1 MLDRRKLHRDRT
13 YLGGRIAFNN
23 RCSTFDC
30 LVRNLSQDGA
40 KIAFS
45 DSATVPSEFDVTIHR
60 KGESRRARIVWRDE
74 TQAGIRFLHTDD
86 QRIVSI
92 ETALRIRKLE
102 AERNALARRVAQ
114 LSEPA

>member
-1 MLDRRKLHRDRT
+1 MLDRRKFHRDRT

-40 KIAFS
+40 RIVFS
-45 DSATVPSEFDVTIHR
+45 NTAIVPSVFDVTIHR
-60 KGESRRARIVWRDE
+60 KGESRRARVVWRDE
-74 TQAGIRFLHTDD
+74 TQAGILFLHADD
-86 QRIVSI
+86 EKIVSI
-92 ETALRIRKLE
+92 ETVQRIRKLE
-102 AERNALARRVAQ
+102 AERSALARRVAQ